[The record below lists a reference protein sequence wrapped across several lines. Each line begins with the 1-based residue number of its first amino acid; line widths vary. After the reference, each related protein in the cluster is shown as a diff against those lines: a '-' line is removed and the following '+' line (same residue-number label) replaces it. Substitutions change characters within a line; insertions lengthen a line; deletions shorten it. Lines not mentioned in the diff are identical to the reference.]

1 MQSSQ
6 PVKGMESQTTSHSSK
21 ANSWKGAVCERRVEV
36 EFAKYG
42 YSTFIPAWG
51 QQPIQDL
58 VAIRGDDVRLIQVKK
73 ARRKIDKRGPDGF
86 RQDCIIVTFLSGNS
100 GGGGTVNY
108 KYKRSAYD
116 RNKANFSRSKN
127 EFNTLAVVWED
138 QVALFDDPRIWENG
152 SLYLS
157 INPEVCKSL
166 PFHNYIEPSWL
177 TGEDQAPV
185 ATESQLSVAV

>member
-1 MQSSQ
+1 M
-6 PVKGMESQTTSHSSK
+6 GSQTTSHSNHG
-21 ANSWKGAVCERRVEV
+21 NSWKGAVCERRVEV

-58 VAIRGDDVRLIQVKK
+58 VAIRDGDVRLIQVKK

-100 GGGGTVNY
+100 GGGGTKNY
-108 KYKRSAYD
+108 KYKRSAYE
-116 RNKANFSRSKN
+116 RNKENYFRTKN
-127 EFNTLAVVWED
+127 EFNTLAVVWDD
-138 QVALFDDPRIWENG
+138 QVALFDDSRIWENG

-166 PFHNYIEPSWL
+166 PFHKYVEPSWL
-177 TGEDQAPV
+177 TGEDQTPV